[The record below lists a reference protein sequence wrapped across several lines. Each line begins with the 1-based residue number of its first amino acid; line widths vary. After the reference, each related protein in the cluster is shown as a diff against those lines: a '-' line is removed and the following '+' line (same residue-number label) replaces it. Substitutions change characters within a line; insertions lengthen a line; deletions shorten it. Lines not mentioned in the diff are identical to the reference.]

1 MGDPGPEK
9 GYCRNNP
16 REGLEDGMGSA
27 LQRPGG
33 GQAMPQRAV
42 ELYNNLLQGEGLI
55 VSLEPARQT
64 RVREAAS
71 SPQQRPFRLTSADL

>member
-1 MGDPGPEK
+1 
-9 GYCRNNP
+9 
-16 REGLEDGMGSA
+16 
-27 LQRPGG
+27 
-33 GQAMPQRAV
+33 MPQRAA
-42 ELYNNLLQGEGLI
+42 ELYNDLLQGEGLL